1 MTGPLFAVGFVS
13 FSFLPQH
20 AQAGCRI
27 DGEHSIGGSRGQVV
41 YDCFVQ
47 LPSSFTLSYSNRKAT
62 LAWKEYTLTSGETR
76 HEDYSLIQ
84 TFNGKETVLDHYPP
98 STGSRVVNLTANGTY
113 SFCYKAEG
121 EAGLVGP
128 GFIGRPMTRE
138 TCREVTVTSTPSTIN
153 YPTFDSDGSYSISWS
168 SSSAANRY
176 ELYRSINGGS
186 WSRIYNS
193 SGTKFNETGKS
204 NGSYRYRVR
213 ACTSNM
219 CSDYKTGG
227 TLKVEKTPSTPSS
240 ITVPSYTSSSSVNI
254 SWATSSGATRYE
266 VQQRKDNG
274 SWSGNI
280 YSGSSTST
288 TVSSLSHGSTYR
300 FRVRACN
307 STCSGYRESKDLEVY
322 FRPGVPTPKL
332 NTTTSLDGKYTVSW
346 NTKQFATSYQLVD
359 GSGSTLYNGSGL
371 SKSFSGVSNGS
382 YSYKVR
388 ACNAKGTC
396 SNYSSLVTVKVDRAV
411 GVPVASASP
420 TNSWDGKVKLSWSE
434 VKKGGLTVEYQVV
447 DSANK
452 QLYRGTARSYQL
464 SNLQD
469 GRHCYRVRALTSTDQ
484 SNYSPEA
491 CATVALLKPPVAP
504 SYITVPSSTGEAYT
518 VSWPS
523 VAETDSYL
531 LQQRMNN
538 GSWKTVYNGTGNSYK
553 YNASPLVFGTHDYRV
568 QAVNKAG
575 SSDFSN
581 TFTVTMELDPTV
593 QIRKQ
598 LYYNEADQ
606 VPAAQE
612 NPAQGIFSRDRA
624 AFRYLDLMYIVDT
637 NTNTVINPYASGEA
651 TVEFSSLYDTA
662 ERNRATD
669 VEAFIFEQLTHH
681 PNNENL
687 QRFTLD
693 VYYDRAVAEM
703 ILANEALDN
712 ARISRLRNEA
722 VEVEVGHIETAH
734 QLLKDALEQYNSLLT
749 YAPEFLAQWGPSRGQ
764 ISPRYYDPNDL
775 AQKDVTPAEL
785 LFTGYKDVTMLYQ
798 LMSKLASTK
807 VQQARLAVVAGQTN
821 TTLLA
826 QMVDEMNTLRSE
838 LIAKEQ
844 SLRAIFPNTDFTQV
858 QGFSGLPE
866 AVYAWQT
873 HLSDLENSVSWLTG
887 ETNILGLPQDSVLLV
902 QGYGIDGNTVF
913 DSFNALSDFL
923 GNDSSGPIATA
934 QNSLAAAKT
943 SYENYRHSADK
954 LATEYTDRHQQL
966 GNWLYSLLGLE
977 FPSNCF
983 SKDCII
989 VEESAQQGSEIA
1001 LQANNIDIAQ
1011 IALSNNLQRMEDLL
1025 SAIEIEIERRAEE
1038 EGIVDGMSKI
1048 ILDYGSK
1055 QESISKQITKIRKEA
1070 EKSRKRDGFLKVVG
1084 GAIKAYYTGDTS
1096 TLEQGID
1103 QVVSSH
1109 INLKSIK
1116 DIGKLEA
1123 MSIRLGA
1130 EERAKLN
1137 DSTNKLLDVESRARV
1152 RTMWLEANTIA
1163 LDIAQ
1168 AEATVEQE
1176 VERLVGMLNQA
1187 QRVMNQMFT
1196 TNANL
1201 AERYFADPIHA
1212 SRLTTEMLRA
1222 ERHFEEAQKWLFYAA
1237 SALEYKWQESF
1248 VGSVTGSRKEDIFHV
1263 RNAQE
1268 LRDFYSEMLSFD
1280 QLRNLSGTQQATDT
1294 FSLKDDVFGYVD
1306 DINGI
1311 AQTYQHP
1318 DPAQQGGP
1326 RLSPQQALQEKLR
1339 LLSRKYGSDTW
1350 VTVEFSTVKELP
1362 RSNFFL
1368 GPVIAD
1374 NNDLSCLAA
1383 GGSYLDKIET
1393 IGLNIPLAFSVS
1405 GETETPAYLT
1415 YGGTSFL
1422 RSKTPGTLVES
1433 ADGVGIQDEFITHST
1448 RFWDTVDGANLA
1460 FRNSYRVPM
1469 AANLDVLNS
1478 GAGSSSTV
1486 TNVFKERSVAATGW
1500 RLSLK
1505 LADRYGS
1512 LVDLNA
1518 VKDVELIFNHR
1529 FKSRNIDNCGGDD
1542 GPGPLLLLRKPVV
1555 H

>member
-1 MTGPLFAVGFVS
+1 MLTLVRNFFVLQVLSASAIAYGSALSGPSTDTDGKYSLSYKSVAPLGIMGVYLKEYKNGTFTRNISLDYGFSSSNSTKSVTVS
-13 FSFLPQH
+13 S
-20 AQAGCRI
+20 AGKYFYEYWH
-27 DGEHSIGGSRGQVV
+27 EHCTPDIISPDDWEDKVTSCPASRFNRVKLGTHTVNVIFQPAA
-41 YDCFVQ
+41 
-47 LPSSFTLSYSNRKAT
+47 PSS
-62 LAWKEYTLTSGETR
+62 
-76 HEDYSLIQ
+76 
-84 TFNGKETVLDHYPP
+84 
-98 STGSRVVNLTANGTY
+98 
-113 SFCYKAEG
+113 
-121 EAGLVGP
+121 
-128 GFIGRPMTRE
+128 
-138 TCREVTVTSTPSTIN
+138 IN
-153 YPTFDSDGSYSISWS
+153 YGTFDSDGAYKVSWS
-168 SSSAANRY
+168 SSTGAGRY
-176 ELYRSINGGS
+176 ELYRRVNSGS
-186 WSRIYNS
+186 WSRVYNGSKTSFDESGRS
-193 SGTKFNETGKS
+193 SGN
-204 NGSYRYRVR
+204 YQYRVR
-213 ACTSNM
+213 ACNTAKNL
-219 CSDYKTGG
+219 CGAYKNGG
-227 TLKVEKTPSTPSS
+227 TIKVELTPSTPTS
-240 ITVPSYTSSSSVNI
+240 ITVPSYTSSSSVSI
-254 SWATSSGATRYE
+254 SWAASSGATRYE

-274 SWSGNI
+274 NWSGNI

-307 STCSGYRESKDLEVY
+307 TTCSGYRESKDLEVY

-531 LQQRMNN
+531 LQQRINN
-538 GSWKTVYNGTGNSYK
+538 GSWKTVYNGAGNSYK

-568 QAVNKAG
+568 QAANKAG

-734 QLLKDALEQYNSLLT
+734 QLLKDALKQYNSLLT

-1248 VGSVTGSRKEDIFHV
+1248 VGSVTGSRKEDIFQV

-1268 LRDFYSEMLSFD
+1268 LRDFYSELLTFD
-1280 QLRNLSGTQQATDT
+1280 QLHKLGSIEQATDT

-1306 DINGI
+1306 KINGI
-1311 AQTYQHP
+1311 SQTYAHP
-1318 DPAQQGGP
+1318 DPAQQDGP

-1350 VTVEFSTVKELP
+1350 ITVEFSTVKELP

-1374 NNDLSCLAA
+1374 NGDLSCLAT
-1383 GGSYLDKIET
+1383 GGNYLDKIET
-1393 IGLNIPLAFSVS
+1393 VGLNIPLAYSVS
-1405 GETETPAYLT
+1405 GETETPAFLT

-1422 RSKTPGTLVES
+1422 RSKTPGTLVEN

-1448 RFWDTVDGANLA
+1448 RFWDAVEGTGLA
-1460 FRNSYRVPM
+1460 FRNSYRVSM
-1469 AANLDVLNS
+1469 SANLDVLNS
-1478 GAGSSSTV
+1478 GTGSNSTI
-1486 TNVFKERSVAATGW
+1486 TSAFKERSVAATGW

-1529 FKSRNIDNCGGDD
+1529 FKPRNVDSCGGDD
-1542 GPGPLLLLRKPVV
+1542 GTGPLLLLRKPVV

>member
-1 MTGPLFAVGFVS
+1 MLTFVRNFFVLQVLSVSAIAYGSALSGPDID
-13 FSFLPQH
+13 
-20 AQAGCRI
+20 I
-27 DGEHSIGGSRGQVV
+27 DGKYFLQPQSTFKFGTMALYLREYKNGNYTRNISLMSPGDGDPSGAYITVSSAGKYYYEYWHEYCQVGDIGFPPEEVTSCPANQFKKVKLGTHTVNVIFQPAA
-41 YDCFVQ
+41 
-47 LPSSFTLSYSNRKAT
+47 PSS
-62 LAWKEYTLTSGETR
+62 
-76 HEDYSLIQ
+76 
-84 TFNGKETVLDHYPP
+84 
-98 STGSRVVNLTANGTY
+98 
-113 SFCYKAEG
+113 
-121 EAGLVGP
+121 
-128 GFIGRPMTRE
+128 
-138 TCREVTVTSTPSTIN
+138 IN
-153 YPTFDSDGSYSISWS
+153 YGTFDSDGAYKVSWS
-168 SSSAANRY
+168 SSTGAGRY
-176 ELYRSINGGS
+176 ELYRRVNSGS
-186 WSRIYNS
+186 WSRVYNGSGTSFNESGRS
-193 SGTKFNETGKS
+193 SGN
-204 NGSYRYRVR
+204 YQYRVR
-213 ACTSNM
+213 ACNTAKNL
-219 CSDYKTGG
+219 CGAYKNGG
-227 TLKVEKTPSTPSS
+227 TIKVELTPSTPTS

-254 SWATSSGATRYE
+254 SWAASSGATRYE

-307 STCSGYRESKDLEVY
+307 TTCSGYRESKDLEVY

-388 ACNAKGTC
+388 ACNVKGTC
-396 SNYSSLVTVKVDRAV
+396 SNYSSPVSVIVDRVV
-411 GVPVASASP
+411 GIPVLSAAP
-420 TNSWDGKVKLSWSE
+420 TSSWDGKVKLSWTE
-434 VKKGGLTVEYQVV
+434 IDKGGLTVEYQVV

-538 GSWKTVYNGTGNSYK
+538 GSWKTVYNGAGNSYK

-1137 DSTNKLLDVESRARV
+1137 DSSNKLLDVESRARV

-1201 AERYFADPIHA
+1201 AERYFADPIHT

-1222 ERHFEEAQKWLFYAA
+1222 ERHFEEAQRWLFYAA

-1248 VGSVTGSRKEDIFHV
+1248 VGSVTGSRKEDIFQV

-1339 LLSRKYGSDTW
+1339 MLSRKYGSDTW

-1433 ADGVGIQDEFITHST
+1433 EDGVGIQDEFITHST
-1448 RFWDTVDGANLA
+1448 RFWDTVDEANLA

>member
-1 MTGPLFAVGFVS
+1 MGTKEVCRDVS
-13 FSFLPQH
+13 
-20 AQAGCRI
+20 
-27 DGEHSIGGSRGQVV
+27 
-41 YDCFVQ
+41 
-47 LPSSFTLSYSNRKAT
+47 
-62 LAWKEYTLTSGETR
+62 
-76 HEDYSLIQ
+76 
-84 TFNGKETVLDHYPP
+84 
-98 STGSRVVNLTANGTY
+98 
-113 SFCYKAEG
+113 
-121 EAGLVGP
+121 
-128 GFIGRPMTRE
+128 
-138 TCREVTVTSTPSTIN
+138 VTSAPSTIN

-168 SSSAANRY
+168 SSSAASRY
-176 ELYRSINGGS
+176 ELERSINGGS

-193 SGTKFNETGKS
+193 SGTQFNETGKS

-254 SWATSSGATRYE
+254 SWAASSTATRYE
-266 VQQRKDNG
+266 LQQSRDNG
-274 SWSGNI
+274 SWSGV
-280 YSGSSTST
+280 YSGPATSKT
-288 TVSSLSHGSTYR
+288 DSFLVHGSTYR
-300 FRVRACN
+300 YRVRACN
-307 STCSGYRESKDLEVY
+307 TTCSSYVESGNLQVY
-322 FRPGVPTPKL
+322 IRPGEPSPKL
-332 NTTTSLDGKYTVSW
+332 NPGTSLDGKYELSW
-346 NTKQFATSYQLVD
+346 DAEQFATSYQVVD
-359 GSGSTLYNGSGL
+359 GNGSSVYNGSDL
-371 SKSFSGVSNGS
+371 SKSFTDISNGT

-388 ACNAKGTC
+388 ACNVKGTC
-396 SNYSSLVTVKVDRAV
+396 SVYSSPVSVIVDRIV
-411 GVPVASASP
+411 GIPVLSAAP
-420 TNSWDGKVKLSWSE
+420 TSSWDGKVKLSWTE
-434 VKKGGLTVEYQVV
+434 INKGGLTVEYQVV

-531 LQQRMNN
+531 LQQRINN
-538 GSWKTVYNGTGNSYK
+538 GSWKTVYNGAGNSYK

-568 QAVNKAG
+568 QAANKAG

-734 QLLKDALEQYNSLLT
+734 QLLKDALEQYNSLLI

-844 SLRAIFPNTDFTQV
+844 SLRTIFPNTDFTQV

-934 QNSLAAAKT
+934 QNSLAAART

-966 GNWLYSLLGLE
+966 GNWLYSLLGLD

-1001 LQANNIDIAQ
+1001 LQANNIELAQ
-1011 IALSNNLQRMEDLL
+1011 IALSNNLQRMDDLL

-1070 EKSRKRDGFLKVVG
+1070 EKSRKRDGFLKVIG
-1084 GAIKAYYTGDTS
+1084 GAIKAFYLKDSGL
-1096 TLEQGID
+1096 LEQGID

-1109 INLKSIK
+1109 INLRSIK
-1116 DIGKLEA
+1116 EIGKLEA

-1130 EERAKLN
+1130 EERAELN
-1137 DSTNKLLDVESRARV
+1137 DSSNKLLDVESRARV

-1237 SALEYKWQESF
+1237 SALEYKWQELF
-1248 VGSVTGSRKEDIFHV
+1248 VGSVTGSRKEDIFRL

-1268 LRDFYSEMLSFD
+1268 LRDFYSEMLAFD
-1280 QLRNLSGTQQATDT
+1280 QLGSLNGTQQATDT

-1311 AQTYQHP
+1311 AQTYVHP

-1368 GPVIAD
+1368 GPVIAG
-1374 NNDLSCLAA
+1374 NGDLACLAA
-1383 GGSYLDKIET
+1383 GGNYLDKIET
-1393 IGLNIPLAFSVS
+1393 VGLNIPLLHSVS

-1422 RSKTPGTLVES
+1422 RSKTPGTLVENGDS
-1433 ADGVGIQDEFITHST
+1433 VGIQDEFITHT
-1448 RFWDTVDGANLA
+1448 PRFWDTTDRTNLA
-1460 FRNSYRVPM
+1460 FRSSYRVSM
-1469 AANLDVLNS
+1469 TANLDAFNS
-1478 GAGSSSTV
+1478 GTGSSSSMTS
-1486 TNVFKERSVAATGW
+1486 VFKERSVAATGW
-1500 RLSLK
+1500 RLSIK
-1505 LADRYGS
+1505 LADRFGS
-1512 LVDLNA
+1512 LVDLDA

-1529 FKSRNIDNCGGDD
+1529 FKSRNIDTCDDD
-1542 GPGPLLLLRKPVV
+1542 GDTGPLLLLREPVV

>member
-1 MTGPLFAVGFVS
+1 MGVYLKEYKNGTFTRNISLDYGFSSSNSTKSVTVS
-13 FSFLPQH
+13 S
-20 AQAGCRI
+20 AGKYFYEYWH
-27 DGEHSIGGSRGQVV
+27 EHCTPDIISPDDWEDKVTSCPASRFNRVKLGTHTVNVIFQPAA
-41 YDCFVQ
+41 
-47 LPSSFTLSYSNRKAT
+47 PSS
-62 LAWKEYTLTSGETR
+62 
-76 HEDYSLIQ
+76 
-84 TFNGKETVLDHYPP
+84 
-98 STGSRVVNLTANGTY
+98 
-113 SFCYKAEG
+113 
-121 EAGLVGP
+121 
-128 GFIGRPMTRE
+128 
-138 TCREVTVTSTPSTIN
+138 IN
-153 YPTFDSDGSYSISWS
+153 YGTFDSDGAYKVSWS
-168 SSSAANRY
+168 SSTGAGRY
-176 ELYRSINGGS
+176 ELYRRVNSGS
-186 WSRIYNS
+186 WSRVYNGSGASFNESGRS
-193 SGTKFNETGKS
+193 SGN
-204 NGSYRYRVR
+204 YQYRVR
-213 ACTSNM
+213 ACNTAKNL
-219 CSDYKTGG
+219 CGAYKNGG
-227 TLKVEKTPSTPSS
+227 TIKVELTPSTPTS

-254 SWATSSGATRYE
+254 SWAASSGATRYE
-266 VQQRKDNG
+266 LQQRKDNG
-274 SWSGNI
+274 SWSGV

-288 TVSSLSHGSTYR
+288 TIASLSHGSIYR

-307 STCSGYRESKDLEVY
+307 TTCSGYRESQNIEVY

-332 NTTTSLDGKYTVSW
+332 NTTTSLDGKYIVSW
-346 NTKQFATSYQLVD
+346 NTKQFATSYQLAD

-396 SNYSSLVTVKVDRAV
+396 ANYSSLVTVKVDRAV

-523 VAETDSYL
+523 ADKADSYL

-538 GSWKTVYNGTGNSYK
+538 GSWKAVYNGAGNSYK

-568 QAVNKAG
+568 QAANKAG

-612 NPAQGIFSRDRA
+612 NPAQGIFSQDRA

-637 NTNTVINPYASGEA
+637 NTNMVINPYASGEA

-681 PNNENL
+681 PSNENL

-734 QLLKDALEQYNSLLT
+734 QLLKDALEQYNSLLI

-826 QMVDEMNTLRSE
+826 QMVDELITLRSE
-838 LIAKEQ
+838 LITKEQ
-844 SLRAIFPNTDFTQV
+844 SLRAIFPDTDFTQV
-858 QGFSGLPE
+858 QGFSGLSE

-887 ETNILGLPQDSVLLV
+887 ETNILGLPEDSVLLV
-902 QGYGIDGNTVF
+902 QNYKINGNNVF
-913 DSFNALSDFL
+913 DSFNALSDYIRQ
-923 GNDSSGPIATA
+923 DTGPIARA
-934 QNSLAAAKT
+934 RNSLSSAKI
-943 SYENYRHSADK
+943 SYESYRHSADK
-954 LATEYTDRHQQL
+954 LATEYTDRHQEL
-966 GNWLYSLLGLE
+966 GNWLYSLLGVS
-977 FPSNCF
+977 FPDGCF
-983 SKDCII
+983 SADCVII
-989 VEESAQQGSEIA
+989 SDSAQKGSEIS
-1001 LQANNIDIAQ
+1001 LQANNIDLAQ
-1011 IALSNNLQRMEDLL
+1011 IAMDRNLQRMEDLL

-1055 QESISKQITKIRKEA
+1055 QASITQQIAKIRKKA
-1070 EKSRKRDGFLKVVG
+1070 EQSRKRSSLFG
-1084 GAIKAYYTGDTS
+1084 GVARAVTSGSWLAFAQTLAQTAESVAI
-1096 TLEQGID
+1096 
-1103 QVVSSH
+1103 H
-1109 INLKSIK
+1109 NRNIK
-1116 DIGKLEA
+1116 TIKETGKLEA
-1123 MSIRLGA
+1123 ESVRVAA
-1130 EERAKLN
+1130 EERAALN
-1137 DSTNKLLDVESRARV
+1137 DSTNKLLDVESKSRV
-1152 RTMWLEANTIA
+1152 RTMWLEANTIS

-1168 AEATVEQE
+1168 AEAALEQE
-1176 VERLVGMLNQA
+1176 VERLSGMLGQA
-1187 QRVMNQMFT
+1187 QRIVNQMFV
-1196 TNANL
+1196 ANSNL
-1201 AERYFADPIHA
+1201 SERYFADPIHA
-1212 SRLTTEMLRA
+1212 SRLTTDMIRA
-1222 ERHFEEAQKWLFYAA
+1222 ERDFENAQRWLFYTAN
-1237 SALEYKWQESF
+1237 ALEYKWQEPF
-1248 VGSVTGSRKEDIFHV
+1248 VSERLEINKGKLFRL
-1263 RNAQE
+1263 RNAEE
-1268 LRDFYSEMLSFD
+1268 LSDFLGAMIDFD
-1280 QLRNLSGTQQATDT
+1280 QKRNFSDVILATDT

-1306 DINGI
+1306 LLWGVE
-1311 AQTYQHP
+1311 QTYPHP
-1318 DPAQQGGP
+1318 DPEKQDGP
-1326 RLSPQQALQEKLR
+1326 RLSPQEAFQEKLR
-1339 LLSRKYGSDTW
+1339 LLRVNAGAEEWIS
-1350 VTVEFSTVKELP
+1350 VVFSTVKELP
-1362 RSNFFL
+1362 GSNFFR
-1368 GPVIAD
+1368 GPLVA
-1374 NNDLSCLAA
+1374 NNGDLSCLAYD
-1383 GGSYLDKIET
+1383 GDYLDKIET
-1393 IGLNIPLAFSVS
+1393 ISLNVPLIYNVS
-1405 GETETPAYLT
+1405 GQTETRALLT
-1415 YGGTSFL
+1415 YGGISFM
-1422 RSKTPGTLVES
+1422 RNKTPGTLLENE
-1433 ADGVGIQDEFITHST
+1433 DGVGVDGEFITHAPI
-1448 RFWDTVDGANLA
+1448 FWNFNTEGVFDPRT
-1460 FRNSYRVPM
+1460 SHRVPM
-1469 AANLDVLNS
+1469 TANLDTFNS
-1478 GAGSSSTV
+1478 GAGSNTTTTSA
-1486 TNVFKERSVAATGW
+1486 FKERSVAATGW
-1500 RLSLK
+1500 RLSIQLK
-1505 LADRYGS
+1505 DNFGPMVEIDAI
-1512 LVDLNA
+1512 
-1518 VKDVELIFNHR
+1518 KDVEMIFNHR
-1529 FKSRNIDNCGGDD
+1529 FKTRDKAGATCSGDNGG
-1542 GPGPLLLLRKPVV
+1542 GPILLLREPVV

>member
-1 MTGPLFAVGFVS
+1 MGVYLKEYKNGTFTRNIPLDYGFSSSNPTKSITVS
-13 FSFLPQH
+13 S
-20 AQAGCRI
+20 AGKYFYEYWH
-27 DGEHSIGGSRGQVV
+27 EHCTPDVISPDDWEDKVTSCPASRFNRVKLGTHTVNVIFQPAA
-41 YDCFVQ
+41 
-47 LPSSFTLSYSNRKAT
+47 PSS
-62 LAWKEYTLTSGETR
+62 
-76 HEDYSLIQ
+76 
-84 TFNGKETVLDHYPP
+84 
-98 STGSRVVNLTANGTY
+98 
-113 SFCYKAEG
+113 
-121 EAGLVGP
+121 
-128 GFIGRPMTRE
+128 
-138 TCREVTVTSTPSTIN
+138 IN
-153 YPTFDSDGSYSISWS
+153 YGTFDSDGAYKVSWS
-168 SSSAANRY
+168 SSTGAGRY
-176 ELYRSINGGS
+176 ELYRRVNSGS
-186 WSRIYNS
+186 WSRVYNGSKTSFDESGRS
-193 SGTKFNETGKS
+193 SGN
-204 NGSYRYRVR
+204 YQYRVR
-213 ACTSNM
+213 ACNTAKNL
-219 CSDYKTGG
+219 CGAYKNGG
-227 TLKVEKTPSTPSS
+227 TIKVELTPSTPTS
-240 ITVPSYTSSSSVNI
+240 ITVPSYTSSSSFSI
-254 SWATSSGATRYE
+254 SWAASSGATRYE

-274 SWSGNI
+274 NWLGV

-288 TVSSLSHGSTYR
+288 TIASLSHGSTYR

-307 STCSGYRESKDLEVY
+307 TTCSGYRESQNIEVY

-523 VAETDSYL
+523 VDKADSYL

-538 GSWKTVYNGTGNSYK
+538 GSWKTVYNGAGNSYK

-568 QAVNKAG
+568 QAANKAG

-662 ERNRATD
+662 ERNRATE

-1001 LQANNIDIAQ
+1001 LQANNIDIVQ

-1137 DSTNKLLDVESRARV
+1137 DSSNKLLDVESRARV

-1248 VGSVTGSRKEDIFHV
+1248 VGSVTGSRKEDIFQV

-1268 LRDFYSEMLSFD
+1268 LRDFYSELLTFD
-1280 QLRNLSGTQQATDT
+1280 QLHKLGSIEQATDT

-1306 DINGI
+1306 KINGI
-1311 AQTYQHP
+1311 SQTYAHP
-1318 DPAQQGGP
+1318 DPAQQDGP

-1374 NNDLSCLAA
+1374 NGDLSCLAT
-1383 GGSYLDKIET
+1383 GGNYLDKIET
-1393 IGLNIPLAFSVS
+1393 VGLNIPLAYSVS
-1405 GETETPAYLT
+1405 GETETPAFLT

-1422 RSKTPGTLVES
+1422 RSKTPGTLVEN

-1448 RFWDTVDGANLA
+1448 RFWDAVEGTGLA
-1460 FRNSYRVPM
+1460 FRNSYRVSM
-1469 AANLDVLNS
+1469 SANLDVLNS
-1478 GAGSSSTV
+1478 GTGSNSTI
-1486 TNVFKERSVAATGW
+1486 TSAFKERSVAATGW

-1529 FKSRNIDNCGGDD
+1529 FKPRNVDSCGGDD
-1542 GPGPLLLLRKPVV
+1542 GTGPLLLLRKPVV

>member
-1 MTGPLFAVGFVS
+1 MAKSARNSICHSAAVTT
-13 FSFLPQH
+13 
-20 AQAGCRI
+20 I
-27 DGEHSIGGSRGQVV
+27 
-41 YDCFVQ
+41 
-47 LPSSFTLSYSNRKAT
+47 
-62 LAWKEYTLTSGETR
+62 
-76 HEDYSLIQ
+76 
-84 TFNGKETVLDHYPP
+84 
-98 STGSRVVNLTANGTY
+98 
-113 SFCYKAEG
+113 
-121 EAGLVGP
+121 P
-128 GFIGRPMTRE
+128 GA
-138 TCREVTVTSTPSTIN
+138 IN

-168 SSSAANRY
+168 SSSAASRY
-176 ELYRSINGGS
+176 ELERSINGGS

-219 CSDYKTGG
+219 CSGFKTGG
-227 TLKVEKTPSTPSS
+227 TLKVEKTPPTPSS
-240 ITVPSYTSSSSVNI
+240 ISVPSYTSSSSVNI
-254 SWATSSGATRYE
+254 SWSASSTATRYE
-266 VQQRKDNG
+266 LQQRRNNG
-274 SWSGNI
+274 SWSGV
-280 YSGSSTST
+280 YSGPATSK
-288 TVSSLSHGSTYR
+288 TVSFLVHGSTYR
-300 FRVRACN
+300 YRVRACN
-307 STCSGYRESKDLEVY
+307 TTCSGYVESGDLQVY
-322 FRPGVPTPKL
+322 IRPGVPSPKL
-332 NTTTSLDGKYTVSW
+332 NPGTSLDGKYELSW
-346 NTKQFATSYQLVD
+346 DAEQFATSYQVVD
-359 GSGSTLYNGSGL
+359 GNGSSVYNGSGL
-371 SKSFSGVSNGS
+371 SKSFTDISNGT

-388 ACNAKGTC
+388 ACNVKGTC
-396 SNYSSLVTVKVDRAV
+396 SVYSPPVNVIVDRVV
-411 GVPVASASP
+411 GIPVLSAAP
-420 TNSWDGKVKLSWSE
+420 TSSWDGKVKLSWTE
-434 VKKGGLTVEYQVV
+434 IDKGGLTVEYQVV

-491 CATVALLKPPVAP
+491 CATVDLLHPPAAP
-504 SYITVPSSTGEAYT
+504 SYITLPSSTGEAYT

-531 LQQRMNN
+531 LQQRINN
-538 GSWKTVYNGTGNSYK
+538 GSWQTVYNGSGNTYK
-553 YNASPLVFGTHDYRV
+553 YNASSLVFGTHDYRV

-575 SSDFSN
+575 SSDFSDI
-581 TFTVTMELDPTV
+581 FTVTMELDPTV

-606 VPAAQE
+606 VPPAQE

-662 ERNRATD
+662 ERNRATE

-983 SKDCII
+983 SEDCII

-1001 LQANNIDIAQ
+1001 LQANNIELAQ

-1070 EKSRKRDGFLKVVG
+1070 EKSRKRDGFLKVIG
-1084 GAIKAYYTGDTS
+1084 GAIQAYYSGGTNTGL
-1096 TLEQGID
+1096 LEQGTS
-1103 QVVSSH
+1103 QVISSH
-1109 INLKSIK
+1109 INLRSIK
-1116 DIGKLEA
+1116 EIGKLEA
-1123 MSIRLGA
+1123 ISIRLGA
-1130 EERAKLN
+1130 EERAELN
-1137 DSTNKLLDVESRARV
+1137 DSSNKLLDVESRARV

-1201 AERYFADPIHA
+1201 AKRYFADPIHA

-1248 VGSVTGSRKEDIFHV
+1248 IGSITGSRKEDIFRL
-1263 RNAQE
+1263 RNTEE
-1268 LRDFYSEMLSFD
+1268 LRDFYSEMLAFD
-1280 QLRNLSGTQQATDT
+1280 QLGSLNGTQQATDT

-1311 AQTYQHP
+1311 AQTYVHP

-1374 NNDLSCLAA
+1374 NGDLSCLAT
-1383 GGSYLDKIET
+1383 GGNYLDKIET
-1393 IGLNIPLAFSVS
+1393 VGLNIPLLHSVS

-1422 RSKTPGTLVES
+1422 RSKTPGTLVEN
-1433 ADGVGIQDEFITHST
+1433 ADGVGIQDEFITHT
-1448 RFWDTVDGANLA
+1448 PRFWDTTDRTNLA
-1460 FRNSYRVPM
+1460 FRSSYRVSM
-1469 AANLDVLNS
+1469 TANLDVFNS
-1478 GAGSSSTV
+1478 GTGSSSSMTS
-1486 TNVFKERSVAATGW
+1486 VFKERSVAATGW
-1500 RLSLK
+1500 RLSIK
-1505 LADRYGS
+1505 LADRFGS

-1529 FKSRNIDNCGGDD
+1529 FKSRNIDTCDDD
-1542 GPGPLLLLRKPVV
+1542 GDTGPLLLLREPVV

>member
-1 MTGPLFAVGFVS
+1 MLTLVRNFFVLQVLSASAIAYGSALSGPSTDTDGKYSLSYKSVAPLGIMGVYLKEYKNGTFTRNISLDYGFSSSNSTKSVTVS
-13 FSFLPQH
+13 S
-20 AQAGCRI
+20 AGKYFYEYWH
-27 DGEHSIGGSRGQVV
+27 EHCTPDIISPDDWEDKVTSCPASRFNRVKLGTHTVNVIFQPAA
-41 YDCFVQ
+41 
-47 LPSSFTLSYSNRKAT
+47 PSS
-62 LAWKEYTLTSGETR
+62 
-76 HEDYSLIQ
+76 
-84 TFNGKETVLDHYPP
+84 
-98 STGSRVVNLTANGTY
+98 
-113 SFCYKAEG
+113 
-121 EAGLVGP
+121 
-128 GFIGRPMTRE
+128 
-138 TCREVTVTSTPSTIN
+138 IN
-153 YPTFDSDGSYSISWS
+153 YGTFDSDGAYKVSWS
-168 SSSAANRY
+168 SSTGAGRY
-176 ELYRSINGGS
+176 ELYRRVNSGS
-186 WSRIYNS
+186 WSRVYNGSKTSFDESGRS
-193 SGTKFNETGKS
+193 SGN
-204 NGSYRYRVR
+204 YQYRVR
-213 ACTSNM
+213 ACNTAKNL
-219 CSDYKTGG
+219 CGAYKNGG
-227 TLKVEKTPSTPSS
+227 TIKVELTPSTPTS
-240 ITVPSYTSSSSVNI
+240 ITVPSYTSSSSVSI
-254 SWATSSGATRYE
+254 SWAASSGATRYE

-274 SWSGNI
+274 NWSGNI

-396 SNYSSLVTVKVDRAV
+396 SNYSSLVTVKVDRVV
-411 GVPVASASP
+411 GIPVLSAAP
-420 TNSWDGKVKLSWSE
+420 TSSWDGKVKLSWTE
-434 VKKGGLTVEYQVV
+434 IDKGGLTVEYQVV

-491 CATVALLKPPVAP
+491 CATVDLLQAPAAP

-538 GSWKTVYNGTGNSYK
+538 GSWKTVYNGAGNSYK

-1248 VGSVTGSRKEDIFHV
+1248 VGSVTGSRKEDIFQV

-1268 LRDFYSEMLSFD
+1268 LRDFYSELLTFD
-1280 QLRNLSGTQQATDT
+1280 QLHKLGSIEQATDT

-1306 DINGI
+1306 KINGI
-1311 AQTYQHP
+1311 SQTYAHP
-1318 DPAQQGGP
+1318 DPAQQDGP

-1374 NNDLSCLAA
+1374 NGDLSCLAT
-1383 GGSYLDKIET
+1383 GGNYLDKIET
-1393 IGLNIPLAFSVS
+1393 VGLNIPLAYSVS
-1405 GETETPAYLT
+1405 GETETPAFLT

-1422 RSKTPGTLVES
+1422 RSKTPGTLVEN

-1448 RFWDTVDGANLA
+1448 RFWDAVEGTGLA
-1460 FRNSYRVPM
+1460 FRNSYRVSM
-1469 AANLDVLNS
+1469 SANLDVLNS
-1478 GAGSSSTV
+1478 GTGSNSTI
-1486 TNVFKERSVAATGW
+1486 TSAFKERSVAATGW

-1529 FKSRNIDNCGGDD
+1529 FKPRNVDSCGGDD
-1542 GPGPLLLLRKPVV
+1542 GTGPLLLLRKPVV

>member
-1 MTGPLFAVGFVS
+1 MLTLVRNFFVLQVLSVSAIAYGSALSGPSTDTDGKYSLSYKSVAPLGIMGVYLKEYKNGTFTRNISLDYGFSSSNSTKSVTVS
-13 FSFLPQH
+13 S
-20 AQAGCRI
+20 AGKYFYEYWH
-27 DGEHSIGGSRGQVV
+27 EHCTPDIISPDDWEDKVTSCPASRFNRVKLGTHTVNVIFQPAA
-41 YDCFVQ
+41 
-47 LPSSFTLSYSNRKAT
+47 PSS
-62 LAWKEYTLTSGETR
+62 
-76 HEDYSLIQ
+76 
-84 TFNGKETVLDHYPP
+84 
-98 STGSRVVNLTANGTY
+98 
-113 SFCYKAEG
+113 
-121 EAGLVGP
+121 
-128 GFIGRPMTRE
+128 
-138 TCREVTVTSTPSTIN
+138 IN
-153 YPTFDSDGSYSISWS
+153 YGTFDSDGAYKVSWS
-168 SSSAANRY
+168 SSTGAGRY
-176 ELYRSINGGS
+176 ELYRRVNSGS
-186 WSRIYNS
+186 WSRVYNGSKTSFDESGRS
-193 SGTKFNETGKS
+193 SGN
-204 NGSYRYRVR
+204 YQYRVR
-213 ACTSNM
+213 ACNTAKNL
-219 CSDYKTGG
+219 CGAYKNGG
-227 TLKVEKTPSTPSS
+227 TIKVELTPSTPTS
-240 ITVPSYTSSSSVNI
+240 ITVPSYTSSSSVSIN
-254 SWATSSGATRYE
+254 WAASSGATRYE

-307 STCSGYRESKDLEVY
+307 TTCSGYRESKDLEVY

-359 GSGSTLYNGSGL
+359 GGGSTLYNGSGL

-396 SNYSSLVTVKVDRAV
+396 SNYSSLVTVKVDRVV
-411 GVPVASASP
+411 GIPVLSAAP
-420 TNSWDGKVKLSWSE
+420 TSSWDGKVKLSWTE
-434 VKKGGLTVEYQVV
+434 IDKGGLTVEYQVV

-531 LQQRMNN
+531 LQQRINN
-538 GSWKTVYNGTGNSYK
+538 GSWKTVYNGAGNSYK

-568 QAVNKAG
+568 QAANKAG

-1137 DSTNKLLDVESRARV
+1137 DSSNKLLDVESRARV

-1248 VGSVTGSRKEDIFHV
+1248 VGSVTGSRKEDIFQV

-1268 LRDFYSEMLSFD
+1268 LRDFYSELLTFD
-1280 QLRNLSGTQQATDT
+1280 QLHKLGSIEQATDT

-1306 DINGI
+1306 KINGI
-1311 AQTYQHP
+1311 AQTYAHP
-1318 DPAQQGGP
+1318 DPAQQDGP

-1374 NNDLSCLAA
+1374 NGDLSCLAT
-1383 GGSYLDKIET
+1383 GGNYLDKIET
-1393 IGLNIPLAFSVS
+1393 VGLNIPLAYSVS
-1405 GETETPAYLT
+1405 GETETPAFLT

-1422 RSKTPGTLVES
+1422 RSKTPGTLVEN

-1448 RFWDTVDGANLA
+1448 RFWDAVEGTGLA
-1460 FRNSYRVPM
+1460 FRNSYRVSM
-1469 AANLDVLNS
+1469 SANLDVLNS
-1478 GAGSSSTV
+1478 GTGSNSTI
-1486 TNVFKERSVAATGW
+1486 TSAFKERSVAATGW

-1529 FKSRNIDNCGGDD
+1529 FKPRNVDSCGGDD
-1542 GPGPLLLLRKPVV
+1542 GTGPLLLLRKPVV

>member
-1 MTGPLFAVGFVS
+1 M
-13 FSFLPQH
+13 
-20 AQAGCRI
+20 
-27 DGEHSIGGSRGQVV
+27 
-41 YDCFVQ
+41 
-47 LPSSFTLSYSNRKAT
+47 
-62 LAWKEYTLTSGETR
+62 
-76 HEDYSLIQ
+76 
-84 TFNGKETVLDHYPP
+84 
-98 STGSRVVNLTANGTY
+98 VNLTADGNY
-113 SFCYKAEG
+113 SLCFKAEG
-121 EAGLVGP
+121 IQGTYRVDRRAPLGAKQE
-128 GFIGRPMTRE
+128 
-138 TCREVTVTSTPSTIN
+138 CREVAVTSTPTTLS
-153 YPTFDSDGSYSISWS
+153 YPSADYDGSYIVSWS
-168 SSSAANRY
+168 SRPGASHY
-176 ELYRSINGGS
+176 ELERRINGGS

-193 SGTKFNETGKS
+193 SGTSFSESGRS
-204 NGSYRYRVR
+204 LGSYQYRVR
-213 ACTSNM
+213 ACTPNM
-219 CSDYKTGG
+219 CSDFKTGPVAAVG
-227 TLKVEKTPSTPSS
+227 TPPVPSS
-240 ITVPSYTSSSSVNI
+240 FSVPSYVSSSSVNL
-254 SWATSSGATRYE
+254 SWGSSNGATSYE
-266 VQQRKDNG
+266 VQQRRDNG
-274 SWSGNI
+274 SWSDDI
-280 YSGSSTST
+280 HSGSAATSRS
-288 TVSSLSHGSTYR
+288 VSSLVHGSIYR
-300 FRVRACN
+300 FRVRSCA
-307 STCSGYRESKDLEVY
+307 TLCSSYRESGDLQVY
-322 FRPGVPTPKL
+322 FRPGVPDPKL
-332 NTTTSLDGKYTVSW
+332 NTNTSLDGKYTLSW
-346 NTKQFATSYQLVD
+346 EAKAHATSYQAVD
-359 GSGSTLYNGSGL
+359 GNDSTVYSGSDL
-371 SKSFSGVSNGS
+371 SKSFTDISNGT

-388 ACNAKGTC
+388 ACNVKGTC
-396 SNYSSLVTVKVDRAV
+396 SNYSPPVSVIVDRVV
-411 GVPVASASP
+411 GIPVLSAAP
-420 TNSWDGKVKLSWSE
+420 TSSWDGKVKLSWTE
-434 VKKGGLTVEYQVV
+434 IDKGGLTVEYQVV

-469 GRHCYRVRALTSTDQ
+469 GRHCYRVRALTSTDH

-491 CATVALLKPPVAP
+491 CATVDLLQPPAAP
-504 SYITVPSSTGEAYT
+504 SYITLPSSTGEAYT

-531 LQQRMNN
+531 LQQRINN
-538 GSWKTVYNGTGNSYK
+538 GSWQAVYNGSGNTYK
-553 YNASPLVFGTHDYRV
+553 YNASSLVFGTHDYRV

-575 SSDFSN
+575 SSDFSDI
-581 TFTVTMELDPTV
+581 FTVTMELDPTV

-612 NPAQGIFSRDRA
+612 NPAQGIFSQDKA

-681 PNNENL
+681 PDNENL

-722 VEVEVGHIETAH
+722 VTVEVGHIETAH
-734 QLLKDALEQYNSLLT
+734 QLLKDALEQYSSLLT

-826 QMVDEMNTLRSE
+826 QMVDEMDTLRSE
-838 LIAKEQ
+838 LIAKEA
-844 SLRAIFPNTDFTQV
+844 SLRAIFLNVDFTQV

-866 AVYAWQT
+866 AISEWNT
-873 HLSDLENSVSWLTG
+873 HISDLENSVSWLTG
-887 ETNILGLPQDSVLLV
+887 ETNILGLPQDAVLLV

-913 DSFNALSDFL
+913 DSFDALRDFL
-923 GNDSSGPIATA
+923 GNESSGPIATA
-934 QNSLAAAKT
+934 QNSLVAAKT

-983 SKDCII
+983 NQDCII
-989 VEESAQQGSEIA
+989 IEESAQQGSEIA
-1001 LQANNIDIAQ
+1001 LQANNIELAE
-1011 IALSNNLQRMEDLL
+1011 IALSNNLQRMENLL

-1084 GAIKAYYTGDTS
+1084 GAVKAYFSQGKDTAL
-1096 TLEQGID
+1096 LEQGIS

-1109 INLKSIK
+1109 INLRSIK
-1116 DIGKLEA
+1116 EIGKLEA
-1123 MSIRLGA
+1123 LSIRLAA

-1137 DSTNKLLDVESRARV
+1137 DSSNKLLEVESRARI

-1176 VERLVGMLNQA
+1176 VERLIGMLNQA

-1201 AERYFADPIHA
+1201 ADRYFADPIHA

-1222 ERHFEEAQKWLFYAA
+1222 ERHFEEAQKWLFYTA

-1248 VGSVTGSRKEDIFHV
+1248 IGPVSGSRKEAIFQL
-1263 RNAQE
+1263 RNTEE
-1268 LRDFYSEMLSFD
+1268 LRDFFSEMASFD
-1280 QLRNLSGTQQATDT
+1280 QLRNLNGTQQAIDT

-1311 AQTYQHP
+1311 PQTYAHP
-1318 DPAQQGGP
+1318 DPDQQGGP
-1326 RLSPQQALQEKLR
+1326 ELNPQEAFQEKLR
-1339 LLSRKYGSDTW
+1339 LLSRSFGTDIW
-1350 VTVEFSTVKELP
+1350 LTVEFSTVKELP

-1374 NNDLSCLAA
+1374 NGDLSCLAA

-1393 IGLNIPLAFSVS
+1393 IGLNIPLLYNVS

-1415 YGGTSFL
+1415 YGGTSFV
-1422 RSKTPGTLVES
+1422 RSKTPGTLVET
-1433 ADGVGIQDEFITHST
+1433 ADGVGIKDELITYSA
-1448 RFWDTVDGANLA
+1448 RFWDTVDGASLA

-1469 AANLDVLNS
+1469 AANLDMFNS

-1486 TNVFKERSVAATGW
+1486 TSVFKERSVAATGW
-1500 RLSLK
+1500 RLSIK
-1505 LADRYGS
+1505 LADRFGS
-1512 LVDLNA
+1512 LVDLDA
-1518 VKDVELIFNHR
+1518 IKDVELIFNHR
-1529 FKSRNIDNCGGDD
+1529 FKSRNIDTCGG
-1542 GPGPLLLLRKPVV
+1542 GNGGGPLLLLREPVR
-1555 H
+1555 

>member
-1 MTGPLFAVGFVS
+1 MLTLVRNFFVLQVLSASAIAYGSALSGPSTDTDGKYSLSYKSVAPLGIMGVYLKEYKNGTFTRNISLDYGFSSSNSTKSVTVS
-13 FSFLPQH
+13 S
-20 AQAGCRI
+20 AGKYFYEYWH
-27 DGEHSIGGSRGQVV
+27 EHCTPDIISPDDWEDKVTSCPASRFNRVKLGTHTVNVIFQPAA
-41 YDCFVQ
+41 
-47 LPSSFTLSYSNRKAT
+47 PSS
-62 LAWKEYTLTSGETR
+62 
-76 HEDYSLIQ
+76 
-84 TFNGKETVLDHYPP
+84 
-98 STGSRVVNLTANGTY
+98 
-113 SFCYKAEG
+113 
-121 EAGLVGP
+121 
-128 GFIGRPMTRE
+128 
-138 TCREVTVTSTPSTIN
+138 IN
-153 YPTFDSDGSYSISWS
+153 YGTFDSDGAYKVSWS
-168 SSSAANRY
+168 SSTGAGRY
-176 ELYRSINGGS
+176 ELYRRVNSGS
-186 WSRIYNS
+186 WSRVYNGSKTSFDESGRS
-193 SGTKFNETGKS
+193 SGN
-204 NGSYRYRVR
+204 YQYRVR
-213 ACTSNM
+213 ACNTAKNL
-219 CSDYKTGG
+219 CGAYKNGG
-227 TLKVEKTPSTPSS
+227 TIKVELTPSTPTS
-240 ITVPSYTSSSSVNI
+240 ITVPSYTSSSSVSI
-254 SWATSSGATRYE
+254 SWAASSGATRYE

-280 YSGSSTST
+280 YSGSSTNT

-307 STCSGYRESKDLEVY
+307 TTCSGYRESKDLEVY

-538 GSWKTVYNGTGNSYK
+538 GSWKTVYNGAGNSYK

-712 ARISRLRNEA
+712 ARINRLRNEA

-844 SLRAIFPNTDFTQV
+844 SLRAIFPDTDFTQV

-977 FPSNCF
+977 FPINCF

-1137 DSTNKLLDVESRARV
+1137 DSSNKLLDVESRARV

-1248 VGSVTGSRKEDIFHV
+1248 VGSVTGSRKEDIFQV

-1268 LRDFYSEMLSFD
+1268 LRDFYSELLTFD
-1280 QLRNLSGTQQATDT
+1280 QLHKLGSIEQATDT

-1306 DINGI
+1306 KINGI
-1311 AQTYQHP
+1311 SQTYAHP
-1318 DPAQQGGP
+1318 DPAQQDGP

-1350 VTVEFSTVKELP
+1350 ITVEFSTVKELP

-1374 NNDLSCLAA
+1374 NGDLSCLAT
-1383 GGSYLDKIET
+1383 GGNYLDKIET
-1393 IGLNIPLAFSVS
+1393 VGLNIPLAYSVS
-1405 GETETPAYLT
+1405 GETETPAFLT

-1422 RSKTPGTLVES
+1422 RSKTPGTLVEN

-1448 RFWDTVDGANLA
+1448 RFWDAVEGTGLA
-1460 FRNSYRVPM
+1460 FRNSYRVSM
-1469 AANLDVLNS
+1469 SANLDVLNS
-1478 GAGSSSTV
+1478 GTGSNSTI
-1486 TNVFKERSVAATGW
+1486 TSAFKERSVAATGW

-1529 FKSRNIDNCGGDD
+1529 FKPRNVDSCGGDD
-1542 GPGPLLLLRKPVV
+1542 GTGPLLLLRKPVV

>member
-1 MTGPLFAVGFVS
+1 MFSLLRSSLVLPALFVGTIA
-13 FSFLPQH
+13 H
-20 AQAGCRI
+20 G
-27 DGEHSIGGSRGQVV
+27 
-41 YDCFVQ
+41 
-47 LPSSFTLSYSNRKAT
+47 FTLSGPDIDTDGKYFLKPQSVFHPGT
-62 LAWKEYTLTSGETR
+62 MGLYLKEYKNGNFTRNISLDSGGADPSAYITVSSAGEYYYEQW
-76 HEDYSLIQ
+76 HEYCQ
-84 TFNGKETVLDHYPP
+84 TGDIGFPTEPVSSCSANKFTKLRLGTHTVNVIFQPAAP
-98 STGSRVVNLTANGTY
+98 SSISYG
-113 SFCYKAEG
+113 
-121 EAGLVGP
+121 
-128 GFIGRPMTRE
+128 
-138 TCREVTVTSTPSTIN
+138 
-153 YPTFDSDGSYSISWS
+153 TFDSDGAYKVSWS
-168 SSSAANRY
+168 SSAGAGRY
-176 ELYRSINGGS
+176 ELYRRLNDGP
-186 WSRIYNS
+186 WSRVYNS
-193 SGTKFNETGKS
+193 SGTSFNESGRS
-204 NGSYRYRVR
+204 SGDYQYRVR
-213 ACTSNM
+213 ACNTEKNVCGS
-219 CSDYKTGG
+219 YKTGG
-227 TLKVEKTPSTPSS
+227 AMEVERTPPKPSS
-240 ITVPSYTSSSSVNI
+240 ITVPSYSSASSVNVSWSSSSE
-254 SWATSSGATRYE
+254 ATRYE
-266 VQQRKDNG
+266 LQQRKDNG

-307 STCSGYRESKDLEVY
+307 TTCSGYQESEDLEVY
-322 FRPGVPTPKL
+322 IRPGVPTPKL

-359 GSGSTLYNGSGL
+359 GSGSTVYSGSGL
-371 SKSFSGVSNGS
+371 SKSFTDISNGT

-388 ACNAKGTC
+388 ACNVKGTC
-396 SNYSSLVTVKVDRAV
+396 SNYSSPVSVIVDRVV
-411 GVPVASASP
+411 GIPVLSAAP
-420 TNSWDGKVKLSWSE
+420 TSSWDGKVKLNWTE
-434 VKKGGLTVEYQVV
+434 IDKGGLTVEYQVV

-491 CATVALLKPPVAP
+491 CATVDLLQPPAAP
-504 SYITVPSSTGEAYT
+504 SYITLPSSTGEAYT

-531 LQQRMNN
+531 LQQRINN
-538 GSWKTVYNGTGNSYK
+538 GSWQTVYNGSGNTYK
-553 YNASPLVFGTHDYRV
+553 YNASSLVFGTHDYRV

-575 SSDFSN
+575 SSDFSDI
-581 TFTVTMELDPTV
+581 FTVTMELDPTV

-612 NPAQGIFSRDRA
+612 NPAQGIFSRDKA

-681 PNNENL
+681 PDNENL

-722 VEVEVGHIETAH
+722 VTVEVGHIETAH

-838 LIAKEQ
+838 LIAKEA
-844 SLRAIFPNTDFTQV
+844 SLRAIFPNVDFTQV

-866 AVYAWQT
+866 AISEWNT
-873 HLSDLENSVSWLTG
+873 HISDLENSVSWLTG
-887 ETNILGLPQDSVLLV
+887 ETNILGLPQDAVLLV

-913 DSFNALSDFL
+913 DSFDALRDFL
-923 GNDSSGPIATA
+923 GNESSGPIATA
-934 QNSLAAAKT
+934 QNSLVAAKT

-983 SKDCII
+983 NQDCII
-989 VEESAQQGSEIA
+989 IEESAQQGSEIA
-1001 LQANNIDIAQ
+1001 LQANNIELAE
-1011 IALSNNLQRMEDLL
+1011 IALSNNLQRMENLL

-1055 QESISKQITKIRKEA
+1055 QESISKQIAKVRKEEA
-1070 EKSRKRDGFLKVVG
+1070 KSRQRHGYLKAVAGTVL
-1084 GAIKAYYTGDTS
+1084 AIYTGNTALLQEGVNYV
-1096 TLEQGID
+1096 TEAHRNIR
-1103 QVVSSH
+1103 
-1109 INLKSIK
+1109 SIK
-1116 DIGKLEA
+1116 DTGKLEA
-1123 MSIRLGA
+1123 MSIRLAA

-1152 RTMWLEANTIA
+1152 RTMWLEVNTIA

-1176 VERLVGMLNQA
+1176 MERLVGMLSQA

-1201 AERYFADPIHA
+1201 ADRYFADPIHA

-1222 ERHFEEAQKWLFYAA
+1222 ERHFEEAQKWLFYTA

-1248 VGSVTGSRKEDIFHV
+1248 IGPVSGSRKEAIFQL
-1263 RNAQE
+1263 RSTEE
-1268 LRDFYSEMLSFD
+1268 LRDFFSEMASFD
-1280 QLRNLSGTQQATDT
+1280 QLHNLGSIEQATDT

-1306 DINGI
+1306 HINGI
-1311 AQTYQHP
+1311 PQTYTHP
-1318 DPAQQGGP
+1318 DPDQQGGQE
-1326 RLSPQQALQEKLR
+1326 LSPQDAFQEKLR
-1339 LLSRKYGSDTW
+1339 LLSRSFGTDVW
-1350 VTVEFSTVKELP
+1350 LTVEFSSVKELP

-1374 NNDLSCLAA
+1374 NGDLSCLAT
-1383 GGSYLDKIET
+1383 GGNYLDKIET
-1393 IGLNIPLAFSVS
+1393 IGLNIPLLFNVS
-1405 GETETPAYLT
+1405 GETETPAFLT

-1422 RSKTPGTLVES
+1422 RSKTPGTLVET
-1433 ADGVGIQDEFITHST
+1433 ADGVGIKDELITHTT
-1448 RFWDTVDGANLA
+1448 RFWDAVEGTGLA
-1460 FRNSYRVPM
+1460 FRNSYRVSM
-1469 AANLDVLNS
+1469 AANLDMFNS
-1478 GAGSSSTV
+1478 GMGSSSTV
-1486 TNVFKERSVAATGW
+1486 TSAFKERSVATTGW
-1500 RLSLK
+1500 RLSIK
-1505 LADRYGS
+1505 LADRFGS
-1512 LVDLNA
+1512 LVDLDA
-1518 VKDVELIFNHR
+1518 VKDIELIFNHR
-1529 FKSRNIDNCGGDD
+1529 FKSRNIDTCGGDN
-1542 GPGPLLLLRKPVV
+1542 GGGPLLLLKQPIT

>member
-1 MTGPLFAVGFVS
+1 MGKSERKKICGSAAVTTT
-13 FSFLPQH
+13 P
-20 AQAGCRI
+20 
-27 DGEHSIGGSRGQVV
+27 GS
-41 YDCFVQ
+41 
-47 LPSSFTLSYSNRKAT
+47 
-62 LAWKEYTLTSGETR
+62 
-76 HEDYSLIQ
+76 
-84 TFNGKETVLDHYPP
+84 
-98 STGSRVVNLTANGTY
+98 
-113 SFCYKAEG
+113 
-121 EAGLVGP
+121 
-128 GFIGRPMTRE
+128 
-138 TCREVTVTSTPSTIN
+138 IN
-153 YPTFDSDGSYSISWS
+153 YPAFDSDGSYSISWS
-168 SSSAANRY
+168 SSAAASRY
-176 ELYRSINGGS
+176 ELYRSINGGA
-186 WSRIYNS
+186 WSRVYNS
-193 SGTKFNETGKS
+193 SGTSFSESGKS
-204 NGSYRYRVR
+204 NGNYQYRVR
-213 ACTSNM
+213 ACTISM
-219 CSDYKTGG
+219 CSGYKTGG

-240 ITVPSYTSSSSVNI
+240 ISVPSYTSSSSANL
-254 SWATSSGATRYE
+254 SWSASSTATRYE
-266 VQQRKDNG
+266 LQQRRDNG
-274 SWSGNI
+274 SWSGI
-280 YSGSSTST
+280 YSGSSTSK
-288 TVSSLSHGSTYR
+288 TVSSLVHGSTYQY
-300 FRVRACN
+300 RVRACN
-307 STCSGYRESKDLEVY
+307 STCSGYRESGDQEVY
-322 FRPGVPTPKL
+322 FRPGVPSPKL
-332 NTTTSLDGKYTVSW
+332 NPGTSLDGKYELNW
-346 NTKQFATSYQLVD
+346 DAEQFATSYQVVD
-359 GSGSTLYNGSGL
+359 GNGSSVYDGSDL
-371 SKSFSGVSNGS
+371 SKSFTDISNGT

-388 ACNAKGTC
+388 ACNVKGTC
-396 SNYSSLVTVKVDRAV
+396 SNYSSPVSVIVDRVV
-411 GVPVASASP
+411 GIPVLSAAP
-420 TNSWDGKVKLSWSE
+420 TSSWDGKVKLSWTE
-434 VKKGGLTVEYQVV
+434 IDKGGLTVEYQVV

-491 CATVALLKPPVAP
+491 CATVDLLQAPAAP

-531 LQQRMNN
+531 LQQRINN
-538 GSWKTVYNGTGNSYK
+538 GSWKTVYNGAGNSYK

-662 ERNRATD
+662 ERNRATE

-844 SLRAIFPNTDFTQV
+844 SLRTIFPNTDFTQV

-866 AVYAWQT
+866 AVYAWQS

-923 GNDSSGPIATA
+923 GNDSSGPIAAA

-983 SKDCII
+983 SEDCII
-989 VEESAQQGSEIA
+989 VEDSAQQGSEIA
-1001 LQANNIDIAQ
+1001 LQANNIELAQ
-1011 IALSNNLQRMEDLL
+1011 IALSNNLQRMDDLL

-1055 QESISKQITKIRKEA
+1055 QESISKQIAKIRKEEA
-1070 EKSRKRDGFLKVVG
+1070 KSRQRHGYLKTVAGTVL
-1084 GAIKAYYTGDTS
+1084 AIYTGNTS
-1096 TLEQGID
+1096 LLQEGVNFVAEAHRNIR
-1103 QVVSSH
+1103 
-1109 INLKSIK
+1109 SIK

-1137 DSTNKLLDVESRARV
+1137 DSSNKLLDVESRARV

-1176 VERLVGMLNQA
+1176 MERLVGMLNQA
-1187 QRVMNQMFT
+1187 QRVLNQMFT
-1196 TNANL
+1196 TNSNL
-1201 AERYFADPIHA
+1201 AERYFADPIHV

-1248 VGSVTGSRKEDIFHV
+1248 IGSITGSRKEDIFRL
-1263 RNAQE
+1263 RNAEE
-1268 LRDFYSEMLSFD
+1268 LRDFYSEMLAFD
-1280 QLRNLSGTQQATDT
+1280 QLGSLNGTQQATDT

-1326 RLSPQQALQEKLR
+1326 RLSPQQAFQEKLR
-1339 LLSRKYGSDTW
+1339 LLSRTYGSDTW

-1368 GPVIAD
+1368 GPVIAG
-1374 NNDLSCLAA
+1374 NGDLACLAT
-1383 GGSYLDKIET
+1383 GGNYLDKIET
-1393 IGLNIPLAFSVS
+1393 VGLNIPLLHNVS

-1422 RSKTPGTLVES
+1422 RNKTPGTLVEN
-1433 ADGVGIQDEFITHST
+1433 ADGVGIQDEFITHT
-1448 RFWDTVDGANLA
+1448 PRFWDTTDRTNLA
-1460 FRNSYRVPM
+1460 FRSSYRVSM
-1469 AANLDVLNS
+1469 TANLDAFNS
-1478 GAGSSSTV
+1478 GTGSSSSMTS
-1486 TNVFKERSVAATGW
+1486 VFKERSVAATGW
-1500 RLSLK
+1500 RLSIK
-1505 LADRYGS
+1505 LADRFGS

-1529 FKSRNIDNCGGDD
+1529 FKSRNIDTCGDD
-1542 GPGPLLLLRKPVV
+1542 DIGPLLLLSEPVV